1 MFFKELEDSTYGS
14 FLKSMKLHYKCN
26 QKILEK
32 KGLYAGQP
40 PLLFSLMKN
49 KVLSQ
54 KEIAEKLNIKPATVN
69 VMVKRL
75 EKTGLVEKSKD
86 EVDLRV
92 SRVKLTEK
100 GEKTCL
106 EAMDTMNKISKKIF
120 QCLTETEEENLKFL
134 LNKINENMEIGL
146 KDFD

>member
-1 MFFKELEDSTYGS
+1 MFFKELEDSAYGS

-49 KVLSQ
+49 EVLSQ

-86 EVDLRV
+86 EVDLRI
-92 SRVKLTEK
+92 SRIRLTTK
-100 GEKTCL
+100 GQETCL
-106 EAMDTMNKISKKIF
+106 EAMDTMAKMSKKIF
-120 QCLTETEEENLKFL
+120 QCLTEDEEETLKIL
-134 LNKINENMEIGL
+134 LNKVNENMKKNLEN
-146 KDFD
+146 FN